1 MIIELEKDWS
11 VSGTTRAKGCAFIG
25 ERLLRATDI
34 AATLDACDTKASW
47 QATIAS
53 LNGSFAAVT
62 ARNDKVWAAVD
73 CVRSIPLFYGS
84 PQGSSSSIVVS
95 DRAEYVRAAVGD
107 RNRHP
112 ASSSEFLLVGYVTGP
127 ATLFEN
133 VKQIQA
139 GEMLSFVTAPTPTL
153 SCQRYFEWRHRDPW
167 RSDDTTLPERL
178 HEVHQQVARRLVASL
193 DGRQAILPLSGGYD
207 SRLIAV
213 MLKELGYDNVVC
225 YTYGLPGNWEARISE
240 TLARHLGFRWEFV
253 SYSGEKWREWGTSA
267 EFKRYCSMAGNL
279 AAIPHVQD
287 WPAVFELKQRN
298 AIAANGIVVPGHSG
312 DFVAGSHIPGWFAER
327 TSITRDQLLRT
338 IFDAHYA
345 LWDWPGDKQQL
356 KHELTRR
363 VDAVGGALKEGSPAD
378 AADQLEY
385 WDMNERQ
392 AKFICNSVRVYDFFG
407 HEWRLPLFD
416 QALLDFWSHVPL
428 ELRVGRKLYFEYVE
442 RYQNLPVATPNQDRN
457 RVASA
462 VISVVNS
469 SGLRHLA
476 KQVQY
481 RLRQAQW
488 KSIYECCSEPPL
500 AWFTLIDQDLFR
512 RTYTGKQTLH
522 AYFARLGSQ
531 GYFKS
536 DTA

>member
-25 ERLLRATDI
+25 ERLFRAVDI
-34 AATLDACDTKASW
+34 AAALEVCDTKASW

-53 LNGSFAAVT
+53 LNGSFAVVT
-62 ARNDKVWAAVD
+62 VRNDKVWAAVD
-73 CVRSIPLFYGS
+73 CVRSIPLFYGLS
-84 PQGSSSSIVVS
+84 QGSSGSILVS
-95 DRAEYVRAAVGD
+95 DRAERVRAYVGD
-107 RNRHP
+107 SNQSP
-112 ASSSEFLLVGYVTGP
+112 ESSSEFLLVGYVTGP

-139 GEMLSFVTAPTPTL
+139 GEMLSFVTAPMPRL
-153 SCQRYFEWRHRDPW
+153 NCHRYFEWRHRDPW
-167 RSDDTTLPERL
+167 RSNDATLLERL
-178 HEVHQQVARRLVASL
+178 HKVHQQVARRLVASL

-253 SYSGEKWREWGTSA
+253 SYSGEKWREWGAST
-267 EFKRYCSMAGNL
+267 EFKRYCATAGNL
-279 AAIPHVQD
+279 TAIPHVQD
-287 WPAVFELKQRN
+287 WPAMFELKQRK
-298 AIAANGIVVPGHSG
+298 AIAADGIVVPGHSG
-312 DFVAGSHIPGWFAER
+312 DFVAGSHIPSWFAER

-356 KHELTRR
+356 NHELTRR
-363 VDAVGGALKEGSPAD
+363 VDAVGGALREGSPAD

-416 QALLDFWSHVPL
+416 QALLDFWSHVSL

-469 SGLRHLA
+469 SGLRYLA
-476 KQVQY
+476 KRVQY

-531 GYFKS
+531 GYFQS
-536 DTA
+536 DAA